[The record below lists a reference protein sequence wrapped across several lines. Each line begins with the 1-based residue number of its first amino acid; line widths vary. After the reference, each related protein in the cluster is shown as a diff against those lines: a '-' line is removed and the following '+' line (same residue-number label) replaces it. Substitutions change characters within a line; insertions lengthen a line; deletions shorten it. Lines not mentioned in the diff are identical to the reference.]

1 MADRWN
7 EDRERDGRNRERSFG
22 GDRPFR
28 PAPYEGREDRSFQP
42 SPDDRPRV
50 FGERET
56 GYSYSGYTGPRYGAG
71 GYTGYGDRAVGD
83 RGYGSRNYSTGRGAG
98 YGSDAYQERG
108 ESRFGTPGGTGD
120 DHRYDR
126 GFRAGRDDGARPG
139 FGQDLDGPAYARGAP
154 RQEYERDDGR
164 RGGGFMERAAR
175 FFGGERDRDEES
187 HRGRGPTG
195 YRRSDARISE
205 DVHDRLTEDRHI
217 DASSISVS
225 VKDGEV
231 TLSGTV
237 ADRHAKH
244 HAEHIVED
252 LSGVA
257 HVQNNLRVADRDRN
271 RGATTNASAPM
282 GENVKLSD
290 QAAGKA

>member
-7 EDRERDGRNRERSFG
+7 EDRERDVCNQERSYG
-22 GDRPFR
+22 RDRAYR
-28 PAPYEGREDRSFQP
+28 PEPYDGREDRSFQP

-56 GYSYSGYTGPRYGAG
+56 GYSYSGYTGPEYGAG
-71 GYTGYGDRAVGD
+71 GYTGYGARSVGE
-83 RGYGSRNYSTGRGAG
+83 RGYGSRNYSTGGGRG
-98 YGSDAYQERG
+98 YGADVYQERG
-108 ESRFGTPGGTGD
+108 GARFGTPRPTGD
-120 DHRYDR
+120 EHLYDR
-126 GFRAGRDDGARPG
+126 SFRTDRDEHSRFG
-139 FGQDLDGPAYARGAP
+139 FGNDLQGPAYARGAP
-154 RQEYERDDGR
+154 RQEYERDDGP
-164 RGGGFMERAAR
+164 RGGGFMERASR
-175 FFGGERDRDEES
+175 FFGGDRDRDEES

-217 DASSISVS
+217 DASSISIA

-237 ADRHAKH
+237 TDRHAKH

-252 LSGVA
+252 LSGVS

-271 RGATTNASAPM
+271 RGAMTNASAPL
-282 GENVKLSD
+282 GENAKLSD